1 MIMVST
7 FKRGA
12 NFKSEGDANP
22 PTEIFKIE
30 SKGRWNQVENLRH
43 SAFKGAKDT
52 ECIPM
57 AFAKMKCH
65 CGKGAVLQDRVAW
78 LLD

>member
-1 MIMVST
+1 MVST

-30 SKGRWNQVENLRH
+30 SKGR
-43 SAFKGAKDT
+43 
-52 ECIPM
+52 
-57 AFAKMKCH
+57 
-65 CGKGAVLQDRVAW
+65 
-78 LLD
+78 